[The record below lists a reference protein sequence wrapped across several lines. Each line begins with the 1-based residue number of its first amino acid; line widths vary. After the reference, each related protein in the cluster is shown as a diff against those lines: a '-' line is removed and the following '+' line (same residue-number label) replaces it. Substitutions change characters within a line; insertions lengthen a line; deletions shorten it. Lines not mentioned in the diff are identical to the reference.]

1 VENRDRTQYKPPF
14 IGGDMTI
21 HRSRTLLAILVAV
34 TLLAGCNLPSSSTPT
49 PDIFLTPNLTMTAIF
64 NQPVP
69 ASVPPTVTPGPE
81 DAATNTPQVKPSNT
95 SQPSPTVGS
104 SPTPLVRT
112 AIPTEVVASPTSN
125 RPGVTA
131 SFLSSAPKID
141 GVWDEWKTTQ
151 YPLRSVVFGAKA
163 WKNAADLSAAYRIG
177 WDDNNLY
184 IAVKVTDNKYV
195 QNASGADLYKGDSL
209 DLLFDA
215 VPGDSTNATKLN
227 DKDFQLGISPGKG
240 EVGKDIES
248 YLWLPEGDK
257 GALSKVQVAAV
268 SMPNGYR
275 IEAAIPWATFGVK
288 PADGQQYGFALS
300 ISDNDQ
306 EGKSVQEKMI
316 STAPDRVLDTP
327 STWGVLTLSK

>member
-1 VENRDRTQYKPPF
+1 
-14 IGGDMTI
+14 MTI
-21 HRSRTLLAILVAV
+21 HRSRALLTVLIIM
-34 TLLAGCNLPSSSTPT
+34 TLLAGCNLPSGGTPT

-69 ASVPPTVTPGPE
+69 VSVPPTVTPGPNE
-81 DAATNTPQVKPSNT
+81 AATATPQAKPSEPP
-95 SQPSPTVGS
+95 QASPTVGA

-112 AIPTEVVASPTSN
+112 AIPSAVVATPTSD

-131 SFLSSAPKID
+131 AFLSSAPKID

-151 YPLRSVVFGAKA
+151 YPLRSVVFGEKT

-195 QNASGADLYKGDSL
+195 QNATAADLYKGDSI
-209 DLLFDA
+209 DLLFGA
-215 VPGDSTNATKLN
+215 SSGASATALT

-240 EVGKDIES
+240 EVGKNTES
-248 YLWLPEGDK
+248 YLWLPAADA
-257 GALSKVQVAAV
+257 GALSKVQIAAV

-275 IEAAIPWATFGVK
+275 VEAAIPWSTLGVK

-306 EGKSVQEKMI
+306 EGKTVQEKMI
-316 STAPDRVLDTP
+316 SSASGRVLDNP

>member
-1 VENRDRTQYKPPF
+1 
-14 IGGDMTI
+14 MTI
-21 HRSRTLLAILVAV
+21 HRSRALLTVLITV
-34 TLLAGCNLPSSSTPT
+34 TLLAGCNLPSNSTPT

-69 ASVPPTVTPGPE
+69 ASVPPTVTPGPNE
-81 DAATNTPQVKPSNT
+81 AASATPEVKASNTPQET
-95 SQPSPTVGS
+95 PTVGA

-112 AIPTEVVASPTSN
+112 AIPSAVVASPTSD

-131 SFLSSAPKID
+131 AFLSSAPKID

-151 YPLRSVVFGAKA
+151 YPLRSVVFGEKT
-163 WKNAADLSAAYRIG
+163 WKNTADLSAAYRIG

-195 QNASGADLYKGDSL
+195 QNATGADLYKGDSI
-209 DLLFDA
+209 DLLIGA
-215 VPGDSTNATKLN
+215 SSGANTNATALT

-240 EVGKDIES
+240 EIGKNTES
-248 YLWLPEGDK
+248 YLWLPATDA
-257 GALSKVQVAAV
+257 GALSKVQIAAV
-268 SMPNGYR
+268 SMSNGYR
-275 IEAAIPWATFGVK
+275 LEAAIPWSTFGVK
-288 PADGQQYGFALS
+288 PADGQQYSFALS

-316 STAPDRVLDTP
+316 SSAPDRVLDNP
-327 STWGVLTLSK
+327 STWGVLSLSK

>member
-1 VENRDRTQYKPPF
+1 
-14 IGGDMTI
+14 MTI
-21 HRSRTLLAILVAV
+21 HRSRALLTVLITV
-34 TLLAGCNLPSSSTPT
+34 TLLAGCNLPSNSTPS

-69 ASVPPTVTPGPE
+69 ASVPPTVTPGPNE
-81 DAATNTPQVKPSNT
+81 AATATPQDKPT
-95 SQPSPTVGS
+95 DTPQASPTVGA

-112 AIPTEVVASPTSN
+112 AIPSIEPTSD
-125 RPGVTA
+125 RPGVNA
-131 SFLSSAPKID
+131 AFLSSAPKID

-151 YPLRSVVFGAKA
+151 YPLRSVVFGEKA

-195 QNASGADLYKGDSL
+195 QNASGADLYKGDSI
-209 DLLFDA
+209 DLLFGA
-215 VPGDSTNATKLN
+215 NSGTNATALT

-240 EVGKDIES
+240 EVGKNTES
-248 YLWLPEGDK
+248 YLWLPAADA
-257 GALSKVQVAAV
+257 GALSKVQIAAV
-268 SMPNGYR
+268 SMSNGYR
-275 IEAAIPWATFGVK
+275 VEAAIPWSTFGVK
-288 PADGQQYGFALS
+288 PADGQQYSFALS

-316 STAPDRVLDTP
+316 SSAPDRVLDNP
-327 STWGVLTLSK
+327 STWGVLSLSK